1 MIGKGM
7 GDMKKGK
14 QVLIPLVIVVLIG
27 FNLFTAYQCSTL
39 SQKIDQMNVQDF
51 AGTYQFAQEQAYLSI
66 TTEEVEKTFVVY
78 DQYSKRTA
86 SGTYEAVDKNCISL
100 YVDGKP
106 YAALIYSNEKF
117 YYVDENHEVTVVNKL
132 MDSAVYYEE

>member
-1 MIGKGM
+1 
-7 GDMKKGK
+7 MKKGK
-14 QVLIPLVIVVLIG
+14 QIWIPLVIIVLIG
-27 FNLFTAYQCSTL
+27 LNLFTAYQYSTL
-39 SQKIDQMNVQDF
+39 SQKLDHMNVQDF
-51 AGTYQFAQEQAYLSI
+51 AGTYQFAQEQTYLSI
-66 TTEEVEKTFVVY
+66 TTEEGEKTFVVY

-117 YYVDENHEVTVVNKL
+117 YYVDENHEVTVMNKM

>member
-14 QVLIPLVIVVLIG
+14 QVLIPLIIVVLIG

-51 AGTYQFAQEQAYLSI
+51 AGTYQFAQEQTYLAV
-66 TTEEVEKTFVVY
+66 TTQEVEKTFAIY
-78 DQYSKRTA
+78 DQSSKRMA
-86 SGTYEAVDKNCISL
+86 SGTYETVDKNCISL

>member
-1 MIGKGM
+1 
-7 GDMKKGK
+7 MKKGK
-14 QVLIPLVIVVLIG
+14 QIWIPLVIIVLIVL
-27 FNLFTAYQCSTL
+27 NLFTAYQCSTL

-51 AGTYQFAQEQAYLSI
+51 AGTYQFAQEQTYLSI

-117 YYVDENHEVTVVNKL
+117 YYVDENHEVTAVNKL
-132 MDSAVYYEE
+132 MDSAIEDTGGSTS

>member
-1 MIGKGM
+1 M

>member
-1 MIGKGM
+1 
-7 GDMKKGK
+7 MKKGK
-14 QVLIPLVIVVLIG
+14 QIWIPLVITVLIVL
-27 FNLFTAYQCSTL
+27 NLFTAYQYSTL
-39 SQKIDQMNVQDF
+39 AQKLDGMHTPDF
-51 AGTYQFAQEQAYLSI
+51 AGTYQFAQEQTYLSI

-117 YYVDENHEVTVVNKL
+117 YYVDENHEVTVMNKM
-132 MDSAVYYEE
+132 MDSAIEDTGGSTS

>member
-1 MIGKGM
+1 
-7 GDMKKGK
+7 MKKGK
-14 QVLIPLVIVVLIG
+14 QVLIPLIIVVLIG

-51 AGTYQFAQEQAYLSI
+51 AGTYQFAQEQTYLAV
-66 TTEEVEKTFVVY
+66 TTQEVEKTFAIY
-78 DQYSKRTA
+78 DQSSKRMA
-86 SGTYEAVDKNCISL
+86 SGTYETVDKNCISL

-117 YYVDENHEVTVVNKL
+117 YYVDENHEVTVMNKM

>member
-1 MIGKGM
+1 
-7 GDMKKGK
+7 MKKGK
-14 QVLIPLVIVVLIG
+14 QIWIPLVIIVLIVL
-27 FNLFTAYQCSTL
+27 NLFTAYQCSTL

-51 AGTYQFAQEQAYLSI
+51 AGTYQFAQEQTYLAV
-66 TTEEVEKTFVVY
+66 TTQEVEKTFAIY
-78 DQYSKRTA
+78 DQSSKRMA
-86 SGTYEAVDKNCISL
+86 SGTYETVDKNCISL

-117 YYVDENHEVTVVNKL
+117 YYVDENHEVTVMNKM